1 MWLWHCAEEF
11 EHKNTAFDV
20 YAALGGSYEWRIKW
34 FRRISL
40 IFLSDTLRQTVNN
53 LSPDGR
59 LWQWRTWKS
68 AASFLLGQ
76 RGLIRQTFQLWRA
89 YLRKDFHSSRQSSSL
104 SAPLVVGQPPGLHHR
119 RYIGLSLLRPKAAV
133 LLSLLIQSLPACRD

>member
-20 YAALGGSYEWRIKW
+20 YAALGGSCEWRIKW

-40 IFLSDTLRQTVNN
+40 IFLSDTLRQAVNN

-59 LWQWRTWKS
+59 LWQWPHLEK
-68 AASFLLGQ
+68 
-76 RGLIRQTFQLWRA
+76 RGE
-89 YLRKDFHSSRQSSSL
+89 L
-104 SAPLVVGQPPGLHHR
+104 SARPAWPDPPD
-119 RYIGLSLLRPKAAV
+119 
-133 LLSLLIQSLPACRD
+133 LPALARLPAQRLSPEPAVQQPVGPVDCRTTAKPTPP